1 MRLSDLTIRAI
12 KIISVFLLC
21 FCLWSC
27 SGEKSGS
34 FRIGV
39 AQCSSDPWRWQTND
53 EIERELM
60 FHDNAT
66 AEIRS
71 ADDRNDKQIAD
82 IRYFIDN
89 GFDLIIVNPT
99 EAEAVTPI
107 LKEAYDKGI
116 PVLTFDRRINGN
128 SYTAHIEVDN
138 EAIGKAAGEYAL
150 SLFPEGAD
158 IVELQGNPTMTP
170 TAGRHAGF
178 TGAIGRHSGMHMI
191 ESRFAYWNPDSVT
204 VIMEHIARD
213 NPDIDLVY
221 AHSDAMA
228 IRAAEILDRHGL
240 KKVKIIGIDGAPQ
253 GGIKAVA
260 DSVIEAT
267 FLYPTYGYRLI
278 RTALA
283 ILEGKPF
290 SRETILPATAAVDR
304 RNAGIMLQQNEAQRE
319 ETEKILLLKGKL
331 DQFLGRYSTQ
341 RSLLVASAAIVVLLF
356 IGLFLFFSSLRT
368 NKRHSRELEE
378 KNRQLEEERDKQKEL
393 YSRLDEATQ
402 SKLTF
407 FTNVLHDLRT
417 PLTLIEE
424 PSAQVAAQPYLTPR
438 DKTLMEIV
446 SKNAKILRRLIDQI
460 LDFRKYESG
469 KLDLDLAEISIYPV
483 ISDWTAAFAEVARRR
498 DLKIVRNI
506 PDDSNITVAVDACKL
521 ERVFFNLLSNAVKYT
536 PDNGTITVGCQV
548 CDGNLMIWVEDTGCG
563 ISEDDIR
570 LIFDRFYRVD
580 KSRPNGS
587 GIGLALT
594 RALIELHGGSIT
606 VTSEKGKGSRFEVLL
621 PVRHVPA
628 RLTDIGHEA
637 SSADVISE
645 IMPEKPHQYPDPGS
659 DDIKP
664 VLLVIDDNRDISE
677 MLTALL
683 GYDYTVLTAYDGK
696 EGIRMATRYV
706 PDLII
711 CDVMMPEMDGLACC
725 RQLKRQ
731 ITTSHIP
738 VLLLTA
744 CSLDEQRAA
753 GYESGADGYISK
765 PFSTQVLKTRC
776 RNLIENRRIITNLCG
791 NPDMS
796 DRRVAHRPA
805 SAQKRAGI
813 DNEFYSHFIA
823 IVRREMSNV
832 DLSVEEI
839 ASEMGIGQSQF
850 TRKIKSLTNYTPVQL
865 IRKIKVEKG
874 HSLVVSSDKSISE
887 ICYEVGFAAPSYFT
901 KCFSDAYG
909 RTPSEVRAEVSK
921 KRP

>member
-1 MRLSDLTIRAI
+1 MAN
-12 KIISVFLLC
+12 SVNEA
-21 FCLWSC
+21 S
-27 SGEKSGS
+27 S
-34 FRIGV
+34 
-39 AQCSSDPWRWQTND
+39 QCPP
-53 EIERELM
+53 
-60 FHDNAT
+60 
-66 AEIRS
+66 
-71 ADDRNDKQIAD
+71 
-82 IRYFIDN
+82 Y
-89 GFDLIIVNPT
+89 GF
-99 EAEAVTPI
+99 
-107 LKEAYDKGI
+107 
-116 PVLTFDRRINGN
+116 RRI
-128 SYTAHIEVDN
+128 
-138 EAIGKAAGEYAL
+138 
-150 SLFPEGAD
+150 
-158 IVELQGNPTMTP
+158 
-170 TAGRHAGF
+170 R
-178 TGAIGRHSGMHMI
+178 
-191 ESRFAYWNPDSVT
+191 T
-204 VIMEHIARD
+204 V
-213 NPDIDLVY
+213 
-221 AHSDAMA
+221 
-228 IRAAEILDRHGL
+228 
-240 KKVKIIGIDGAPQ
+240 
-253 GGIKAVA
+253 
-260 DSVIEAT
+260 
-267 FLYPTYGYRLI
+267 
-278 RTALA
+278 LA

-865 IRKIKVEKG
+865 IRKIRVEKG